1 MGKIRVILATPFLL
15 LSVLFKL
22 IGIKILPQYAREDA
36 KKLF

>member
-1 MGKIRVILATPFLL
+1 MGKIRVTLATPFLL

-22 IGIKILPQYAREDA
+22 IGIKILPQYAREEA

>member
-22 IGIKILPQYAREDA
+22 IGIKILPQYSRDEA

>member
-1 MGKIRVILATPFLL
+1 MGKMRVILATPFLR

-22 IGIKILPQYAREDA
+22 IGIKILPQYAREEA